1 MKLDT
6 VDVLGTRSTVCDV
19 LGAGTSRG
27 SSGHCRLSYGSVTL
41 RCVVRDADLTASAAA
56 AAAAYAQKTAWP
68 LNMSCHENHRLV
80 LVATCGCT
88 YNAILKNLIVDPDDL
103 IPDHAMA

>member
-1 MKLDT
+1 
-6 VDVLGTRSTVCDV
+6 
-19 LGAGTSRG
+19 
-27 SSGHCRLSYGSVTL
+27 
-41 RCVVRDADLTASAAA
+41 
-56 AAAAYAQKTAWP
+56 
-68 LNMSCHENHRLV
+68 MSCHENHRLV